1 MSNPGD
7 QSAVDFKLTLEHI
20 KLLEQLTGDTSNGVI
35 TIDTQCRMRWSNPV
49 FFELTGFEIE
59 DVRRQPLSF
68 VIEPEDW
75 PSFEEQLNAAI
86 SENAA
91 IAVDIRIKNKKATTI
106 WVELHATPIMGL
118 NKQVSQY
125 FIIFRDISF
134 RKAQESQ
141 LELFQTLMDESSD
154 AIQISRENGQMY
166 YINRVAAERL
176 GIPQN
181 QVQQYRVFDF
191 EKIFEKQADWERHIQ
206 DLKENGPIILEGK
219 NFNRTTGETFDVEVT
234 AKFIEIAGQNF
245 VIANSRDITERKRT
259 AREAAFTKALL
270 EQTSELARVGA
281 FDWDVVSNKL
291 FWSKV
296 TREIHGMSEDFEP
309 QIETALNF
317 FKTGYHRETLEK
329 ALDLAIKT
337 GIGYDLELM
346 IVTKSGEERWIR
358 ALTKTEFENGKCLR
372 VFGFVQ
378 DIHERKLQE
387 QELHRLNDE
396 NEKVVALQKIILNI
410 ATKYINLPISKMEF
424 AIRES
429 LEELAKYAG
438 ADRAYI
444 FDYQWDKNIC
454 NNTYEYCAEDIDPQ
468 IENLQEVPLDY
479 IPDWIHTHTKGQVL
493 YIADVNKLEKESS
506 LYQILAPQ
514 DIISLITIPM
524 MEDNVCTGF
533 VGFDYV
539 RGEHT
544 FTKEEQILLKVFSEM
559 LVNIRMRNA
568 LVQNL
573 MEETE
578 NAQLANKAK
587 SEFLANMSHEI
598 RTPLNGV
605 IGFTELLLKTP
616 LSQTQEQYASHAN
629 SSGQALLGI
638 VNDILDFSKIEA
650 GKLELEL
657 IPVDLLELVE
667 QTSDIIK
674 YHASQK
680 GLELLL
686 NIPPAMPR
694 MALADP
700 VRLKQVL
707 VNLLNNAVK
716 FTEKGEVEIKIEF
729 QLLDNQKV
737 EYKFSIRD
745 TGIGISEEQG
755 NRLFKEFSQADNS
768 TTRKYGGTGLG
779 LTISNLLV
787 GKMGGQIQFQSAL
800 GAGSTFYFSIESENQ
815 EYDSVAEKEPLPVN
829 KVLVVDDNQNNRK
842 ILEDNFAHW
851 GVKCISA
858 DNGLAALALI
868 EASGGFDVVIVDYHM
883 PYMDGLETIRLIRTK
898 LEQSPGKLPIILLH
912 SSTDDLAIRE
922 ACKKLGVRFNLVKPV
937 KATELHRFLKNIG
950 THPTTDF
957 PTEYGNQDD
966 ALKTAQISE
975 APPKILIA
983 EDIVMN
989 KMLIRTLTMR
999 LVPNAEIVEASNGA
1013 ETFALYKKDDYDLIL
1028 MDVQM
1033 PEVSGIT
1040 ATEQIRKWEQEQ
1052 ERVPT
1057 PIIALTAGALLEEKE
1072 ACLNSGM
1079 NDFISKPIHTE
1090 TLEDIFNKYLTK
1102 KRQVSPLIKGVSF
1115 DKTVLMDRLNNDQ
1128 ELYKELLLAT
1138 NDFEKHIRLL
1148 HEAIAKNDTPSI
1160 KFSSHRIK
1168 GAASSMSFDKLQ
1180 QIALKIEEQALNGS
1194 AQYANLLEL
1203 LDEEWSNLQHI
1214 IAQELKK
1221 FS

>member
-1 MSNPGD
+1 MKNPRE

-35 TIDTQCRMRWSNPV
+35 TIDTNVRMRWSNPV
-49 FFELTGFEIE
+49 FFQLTGFHLEE
-59 DVRRQPLSF
+59 VRRQHLSF

-75 PSFEEQLNAAI
+75 PAFEEKLKL
-86 SENAA
+86 A
-91 IAVDIRIKNKKATTI
+91 IAKNEAIALDIRIQNKRATTI

-118 NKQVSQY
+118 NRNVSQY
-125 FIIFRDISF
+125 FIIFRDIST
-134 RKAQESQ
+134 RKAQEAQ
-141 LELFQTLMDESSD
+141 LDLFKTLMDESSD
-154 AIQISRENGQMY
+154 AIQIARENGQMY
-166 YINRVAAERL
+166 YVNRVAAERL

-181 QVQQYRVFDF
+181 QIQQFSVFDF
-191 EKIFEKQADWERHIQ
+191 EKVFKNQADWQGHVQE
-206 DLKENGPIILEGK
+206 LKVNGPIILEGR
-219 NFNRTTGETFDVEVT
+219 NINRTTGAEFDVEVT
-234 AKFIEIAGQNF
+234 AKFIEAGGQKF
-245 VIANSRDITERKRT
+245 VMANSRDVTERKNA
-259 AREAAFTKALL
+259 ARESAYTKALL
-270 EQTSELARVGA
+270 EQTSELAKVGA
-281 FDWDVVSNKL
+281 FEWDVVTNKL
-291 FWSKV
+291 IWSTV
-296 TREIHGMSEDFEP
+296 TKEIHGMPADFEP
-309 QIETALNF
+309 KLDTSLNF
-317 FKTGYHRETLEK
+317 FKQGYHRETLEK
-329 ALDLAIKT
+329 ALERAIT
-337 GIGYDLELM
+337 HGIGYDLEVM
-346 IVTKSGEERWIR
+346 IVTNSGEARWIR
-358 ALTKTEFENGKCLR
+358 TLTKTEFENGKCLR

-387 QELHRLNDE
+387 QELQRLNDE

-410 ATKYINLPISKMEF
+410 ATKYINMPVSKMEF

-429 LEELAKYAG
+429 LEELAKYSG

-444 FDYQWDKNIC
+444 FDYNWNKNIC
-454 NNTYEYCAEDIDPQ
+454 INTYEYCAEGIVPQ
-468 IENLQEVPLDY
+468 IENLQEVPLDFL
-479 IPDWIHTHTKGQVL
+479 PDWIHTHTKGQVL
-493 YIADVNKLEKESS
+493 YIADVNQLEPESS

-514 DIISLITIPM
+514 DIVSLITIPM
-524 MEDNVCTGF
+524 MEENSCTGF

-539 RGEHT
+539 RGVHT

-568 LVQNL
+568 LVHNL

-616 LSQTQEQYASHAN
+616 LTHTQEQYASHAN

-674 YHASQK
+674 YHAGQK

-686 NIPPAMPR
+686 NIPPALPR

-716 FTEKGEVEIKIEF
+716 FTDKGEVEIKIEH
-729 QLLDNQKV
+729 QSIANQKTL
-737 EYKFSIRD
+737 YKFSIRD

-755 NRLFKEFSQADNS
+755 NKLFKEFSQADNS

-787 GKMGGQIQFQSAL
+787 GKMGGQIQFESSL
-800 GAGSTFYFSIESENQ
+800 GAGSTFYFSIELEN
-815 EYDSVAEKEPLPVN
+815 EVYDSEAEKDPLPVN
-829 KVLVVDDNQNNRK
+829 RVLIVDDNRNNRQ

-851 GVKCISA
+851 GVTCVSA

-868 EASGGFDVVIVDYHM
+868 ETYNDFDVVIVDYHM

-898 LEQSPGKLPIILLH
+898 LEQNPNKLPIILLH

-922 ACKKLGVRFNLVKPV
+922 ECKKLGVRFNLVKPV
-937 KATELHRFLKNIG
+937 KAKELHRFLKNIG
-950 THPTTDF
+950 SHTRTDF
-957 PTEYGNQDD
+957 SNASVEDSSPQF
-966 ALKTAQISE
+966 SE
-975 APPKILIA
+975 TPPKILIA

-989 KMLIRTLTMR
+989 KMLIRTLTKR
-999 LVPNAEIVEASNGA
+999 LVPNAEIIETSNGA
-1013 ETFALYKKDDYDLIL
+1013 ETITAFKKDDFDLVL

-1040 ATEQIRKWEQEQ
+1040 ATENIRAWENEKGLAT
-1052 ERVPT
+1052 T

-1072 ACLNSGM
+1072 ACLKSGM

-1090 TLEDIFNKYLTK
+1090 TLEGIFDKYLFK
-1102 KRQVSPLIKGVSF
+1102 KRQQIPLIKGSSF
-1115 DKTVLMDRLNNDQ
+1115 DKELLMKRVNNDT

-1138 NDFEKHIRLL
+1138 DDFEKHIKLL
-1148 HEAIAKNDTPSI
+1148 HEAVAKHDLPAI

-1168 GAASSMSFDKLQ
+1168 GAASSMSFEKLQ
-1180 QIALKIEEQALNGS
+1180 QIALKIEEQALHNAGN
-1194 AQYANLLEL
+1194 YANLLSL
-1203 LDEEWSNLQHI
+1203 LDEEWKTLQKI
-1214 IAQELKK
+1214 IAHELES